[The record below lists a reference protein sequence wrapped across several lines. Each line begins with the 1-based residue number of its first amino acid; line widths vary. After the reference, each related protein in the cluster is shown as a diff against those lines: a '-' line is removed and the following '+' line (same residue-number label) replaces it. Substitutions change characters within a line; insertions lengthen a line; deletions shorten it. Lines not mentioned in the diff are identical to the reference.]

1 MSDRM
6 NANAAL
12 NLTPEAVRK
21 LEKLKKELTFLQSA
35 IQDLNGKSP
44 HEVEG
49 RIRQYQD
56 KEAEIKRLLR
66 DIGIG

>member
-1 MSDRM
+1 M

-12 NLTPEAVRK
+12 NLTPEVVRK
-21 LEKLKKELTFLQSA
+21 LEKLKKELTILQSA

-44 HEVEG
+44 YEIEG

-56 KEAEIKRLLR
+56 KEAEIKQLLR
-66 DIGIG
+66 EIGLG